1 MRATIASVAL
11 TFVMLT
17 APSATAQD
25 ISGTKQICLSTPGGP
40 FTLCTFQTMAQCE
53 QAKLA
58 SISMCR
64 SLAGGR
70 HSRFGLQLATADWRR
85 IAARGPWRPTLTHRF
100 VVNGVEAN
108 HRFGA
113 ALLCSH

>member
-11 TFVMLT
+11 TFVMLA
-17 APSATAQD
+17 APSAAAQD

-58 SISMCR
+58 SMSRCVDR
-64 SLAGGR
+64 SQVEGTVGSGGSSPPSGSSQPPGDKR
-70 HSRFGLQLATADWRR
+70 
-85 IAARGPWRPTLTHRF
+85 
-100 VVNGVEAN
+100 
-108 HRFGA
+108 
-113 ALLCSH
+113 